1 MPGNPCFVPLEGG
14 ESVSFAVGNP
24 AAGANWL
31 YTIPV
36 GYEYEIRSMQCK
48 LTTTNVAGNRQP
60 LFVIYDAGAN
70 DHWRLYF
77 TTPTIIS
84 EVSVFSLYVY
94 CRRSDFTLLVTA
106 GNRHNNDALPFIRL
120 TAGFQIGT
128 AFSALNAAD
137 QFSEIRI
144 IAHRWRTQ

>member
-1 MPGNPCFVPLEGG
+1 MPGNICYVPLDGG
-14 ESVSFAVGNP
+14 EQVSFSVGNP

-31 YTIPV
+31 YTIPA
-36 GYEYEIRSMQCK
+36 GYEYEIRCMQCK
-48 LTTTNVAGNRQP
+48 LTTAAVAGNRQP

-84 EVSVFSLYVY
+84 EISVFSLYVG
-94 CRRSDFTLLVTA
+94 CRRSDFTLLVSV
-106 GNRHNNDALPFIRL
+106 GNRHNNDALPFNRL
-120 TAGFQIGT
+120 PAGFQFGT
-128 AFSALNAAD
+128 AFSALNGSD

-144 IAHRWRTQ
+144 LAHRWKA